1 MNFPIPIIY
10 AVLMVFISQCAI
22 CVWMGFLLRQQRAI
36 NKRPFWQAFQSA
48 ISKSLHHPHP
58 ESREMDKLLEQLEA
72 LTIDQWGIA
81 RLETLLKEKSAD
93 INQPDEDR
101 QGAEFLLFTMPLVVK
116 ERESLASK

>member
-1 MNFPIPIIY
+1 MY
-10 AVLMVFISQCAI
+10 AVVAVVLCQIGVCLWMVY
-22 CVWMGFLLRQQRAI
+22 LLRQQRAI
-36 NKRPFWQAFQSA
+36 NNRPFWQAFQSA

-81 RLETLLKEKSAD
+81 RLETLLKEKSVD